1 VANPGIETGWSIQLG
16 GGVPGATA
24 SSTVLPRIPAPT
36 HLGKLLHVGPSPYSG
51 HGIDE
56 FMRCP
61 TAWAL
66 NHPQA
71 FGANPVMKHDS
82 NAPLTARGL
91 GAPPADGPVE
101 PPEPLDAR
109 GKGSMGHVGLG
120 HYYMRKKAV
129 QDGTDPDVWLPAD
142 QAIAAYAR
150 KHGVYYETFGFTAQD
165 LTRTYAGYWGLERC
179 RIIDV
184 EGVCYLEGLNGHKHT
199 RSRDLV
205 IWENGKYF
213 IIDHKCVGRIRP
225 NTLMRYSMSGQ
236 FLDLTLMGHQI
247 WGAEFGGAL
256 VNLVTWPDNKNQI
269 HFQRSAIP
277 AAPHAL
283 RRRMG
288 QLQKAYAERQA
299 LLDSGLPVWEWPMR
313 THELVCQTP
322 YGLCDYYD
330 LCRFGPAG
338 AAGHSTLAV
347 LPR

>member
-1 VANPGIETGWSIQLG
+1 MAAKGGIEDGWSIQLG
-16 GGVPGATA
+16 GGGQPGSSSAT
-24 SSTVLPRIPAPT
+24 TLPRIPAPT

-61 TAWAL
+61 TSWAYKYGPL
-66 NHPQA
+66 KHLV
-71 FGANPVMKHDS
+71 NPES
-82 NAPLTARGL
+82 NVTATARGTGSL
-91 GAPPADGPVE
+91 NADEPAPPE
-101 PPEPLDAR
+101 MLDAR
-109 GKGSMGHVGLG
+109 GKGSMGHTGLG
-120 HYYMRKKAV
+120 HYYTRKKCV
-129 QDGTDPDVWLPAD
+129 QDKQDPEVWLPPE

-150 KHGVYYETFGFTAQD
+150 KHGIYYETFARTAID

-179 RIIDV
+179 HIVDV
-184 EGVCYLEGLNGHKHT
+184 EGVAYLEGLDGHKHT

-236 FLDLTLMGHQI
+236 FLDLTLMGQQT

-256 VNLVTWPDNKNQI
+256 VNLVTWPDAKNQI
-269 HFQRSAIP
+269 HFKRAAIP
-277 AAPHAL
+277 VAPHAL
-283 RRRMG
+283 SQRMA
-288 QLQKAYAERQA
+288 QLRWAYHERQV
-299 LLDSGLPVWEWPMR
+299 LLESGLDPWKWPKRM
-313 THELVCQTP
+313 HELVCQSP
-322 YGLCDYYD
+322 YGICDTYD

-338 AAGHSTLAV
+338 AAGHSSLAV